1 MSEQTEAAP
10 RKRIIWLAVMGIL
23 LIILVA
29 AGWLLFPTVI
39 TRLNRLPMLW
49 EWFRNGEMHSD
60 WLVHAGE
67 RCGDASFIIPTD
79 GYIGFLWGD
88 SFRPMHRHQGL
99 DIFGGEDVGK
109 TPVVAAYSGYLTRQA
124 DWKSTVIVRVPE
136 DPLYPGR
143 QIWLYYTHMADAQG
157 TSFIS
162 DAFPPGTTDLFVEA
176 GTLLGY
182 QGNFSGDSNS
192 PTGVHLHFSI
202 VRDDGQGGYLN
213 ELKITNTIDPSPY
226 LGMQLYAAKN
236 PSGLAVCQPAVG
248 R

>member
-1 MSEQTEAAP
+1 MSEKTEAAP
-10 RKRIIWLAVMGIL
+10 RTRIIWLAVMGIV

-29 AGWLLFPTVI
+29 VGWLLFPTAI

-67 RCGDASFIIPTD
+67 RCGDAPFIIPTD

-99 DIFGGEDVGK
+99 DIFGGGDVGI

-124 DWKSTVIVRVPE
+124 DWKSTVIMRVPE
-136 DPLYPGR
+136 DPLQPGR
-143 QIWLYYTHMADAQG
+143 QIWLYYTHMADSQG

-162 DAFPPGTTDLFVEA
+162 EAFPPGTMDLFVEA

-182 QGNFSGDSNS
+182 QGNFSGDPNS

-202 VRDDGQGGYLN
+202 VRDDGQGAYLN

-226 LGMQLYAAKN
+226 LGMQLHAANN
-236 PSGLAVCQPAVG
+236 PSGLAVCRPAVG